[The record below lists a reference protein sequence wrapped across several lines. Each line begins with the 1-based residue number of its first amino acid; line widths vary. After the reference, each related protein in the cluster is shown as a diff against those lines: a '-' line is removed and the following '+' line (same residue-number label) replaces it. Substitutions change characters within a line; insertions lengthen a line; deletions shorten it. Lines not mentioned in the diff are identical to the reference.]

1 MRLGQE
7 FNEYKNDNPLIY
19 YSDLKIY
26 ESAKAIKTID
36 YDKEEVIKSF
46 YNLEP
51 RISISYQLRS
61 DQSVKMSYNRM
72 VQYLHLI
79 SNTNSPTPIDVWA
92 PSGRFIE
99 PQLLDQFALGYFK
112 DFKNSSYSLEIEG
125 FYKDIKN
132 RLDYIDGAEL
142 IANNAI
148 EQVLLNGQA
157 RAKGIEVLMKK
168 SKGKLT
174 GWIAYTLSKSEQKTL
189 GRTPEEVGINNGD
202 WYLTPHD
209 KTHDLSITTSYQI
222 SEKWALNTNLIYQT
236 GQPITYPNAQY
247 EFSGFSIPNYASRN
261 SSRLPAY
268 HRFDISAVYSPQK
281 ENKSF
286 ASGQWVFG
294 IYNLYNRQNAASIR
308 FQNNSDTGLN
318 EAVRLSIFGII
329 PSITYN
335 FKF

>member
-1 MRLGQE
+1 MIYSNYDYTLDFGLANFDWNLGINNFNLKYDFKHYLKNKLSLEYGLNSIYYKFDPGLINPTNETSGIQTNKLTDKFAFENALYGSVKFQLNPKINVQVGARFSSFLRLGQE
-7 FNEYKNDNPLIY
+7 LNEYKNDNPLIY

-36 YDKEEVIKSF
+36 YDIEEVIKSF

-125 FYKDIKN
+125 FYKDIQN

-148 EQVLLNGQA
+148 EQVLLNGHA

-189 GRTPEEVGINNGD
+189 GRTPEEVVLIMEIGISRHMIRLMTCQLLQVIKSVKNG
-202 WYLTPHD
+202 L
-209 KTHDLSITTSYQI
+209 
-222 SEKWALNTNLIYQT
+222 
-236 GQPITYPNAQY
+236 
-247 EFSGFSIPNYASRN
+247 
-261 SSRLPAY
+261 
-268 HRFDISAVYSPQK
+268 
-281 ENKSF
+281 
-286 ASGQWVFG
+286 
-294 IYNLYNRQNAASIR
+294 
-308 FQNNSDTGLN
+308 
-318 EAVRLSIFGII
+318 
-329 PSITYN
+329 
-335 FKF
+335 